1 MMHWQIKSFE
11 ALSTRELFEIYK
23 IRVAVFVVEQNCAY
37 QEVDNEDLRAL
48 HLFACDEVSAVAAY
62 CRIIPHETC
71 VKIGRVLV
79 AAEARK
85 GGLGRVLMQRALVE
99 TAARFAG
106 KAVRIQ
112 AQVYLQA
119 FYESLGFVADS
130 AVYEEDG
137 IPHID
142 MILQVG

>member
-1 MMHWQIKSFE
+1 MQWQIKPFAE
-11 ALSTRELFEIYK
+11 LSARELFEIYK

-37 QEVDNEDLRAL
+37 QEADNEDLRAL
-48 HLFACDEVSAVAAY
+48 HLFACDECGAVCAY
-62 CRIIPHETC
+62 CRIIPHDEY

-85 GGLGRVLMQRALVE
+85 GGLGRVLMQRALAE
-99 TAARFAG
+99 TEARFAG
-106 KAVRIQ
+106 KPVRIQ

-119 FYESLGFVADS
+119 FYESLGFAVDS
-130 AVYEEDG
+130 AMYEEDG

-142 MILQVG
+142 MYLKSC

>member
-1 MMHWQIKSFE
+1 
-11 ALSTRELFEIYK
+11 
-23 IRVAVFVVEQNCAY
+23 
-37 QEVDNEDLRAL
+37 
-48 HLFACDEVSAVAAY
+48 
-62 CRIIPHETC
+62 
-71 VKIGRVLV
+71 
-79 AAEARK
+79 
-85 GGLGRVLMQRALVE
+85 MQRALAE

-142 MILQVG
+142 MYLKSC

>member
-1 MMHWQIKSFE
+1 MQWQIKPFTE
-11 ALSTRELFEIYK
+11 LSTRELFEIYK

-37 QEVDNEDLRAL
+37 QEADNEDLRAL
-48 HLFACDEVSAVAAY
+48 HLFAHDGAGAVCAY

-79 AAEARK
+79 AAGKRQ
-85 GGLGRVLMQRALVE
+85 GGLGRELMRCALAE

-106 KAVRIQ
+106 QQVRIQ

-142 MILQVG
+142 MYLKSC